1 MVLKTCYGQIQNL
14 FTHSLYPGG
23 PTHVVACVDW
33 YDSKGMHAVSK
44 LPLIAKTND
53 DEDSFGRMTFVKE
66 CYPRPVAIWPNDPL
80 DDLEDDDPAKQYFRV
95 IDRNETD

>member
-1 MVLKTCYGQIQNL
+1 MWSPVY
-14 FTHSLYPGG
+14 
-23 PTHVVACVDW
+23 W